1 MAEVFREF
9 ESPIVAPDGATYEA
23 RVCGAPARDG
33 TRRWHGWIEFIDST
47 SGSVIRTP
55 RETTQRNRADTAY
68 WASGLTLHYLEGAL
82 DRALHRNVIRIRPS
96 APGKSAFDGP
106 APDFARPDQAPS
118 IEGPCE
124 ESQDRP
130 SEPSVLR
137 LGPLRVRYRWLAAE
151 VGSARRTHAA
161 AAKERKH
168 TAVAK
173 ESPDPTPPTPDF
185 SSVGGMNAL
194 KNQVRRIVD
203 TIHLH
208 RDEARSYGIVRN
220 GILFYGPPGCGKT
233 FFAQAMAGEF
243 GLHFLRVPL
252 ESAVTKYV
260 GGAPEAIERVFHAA
274 RRRTPCLLFFDEFD
288 AIACQRDDAGALH
301 EQQMVN
307 ALLQQLDAHRDVPGL
322 LIVAATNRFE
332 DLDPAAV
339 RDGRFDYKVRIPEPD
354 FDARREILRVLLD
367 KRPHAGGIKTMRLAH
382 DTEGF
387 SAARIRDLVD
397 QAALLALEEHLPIG
411 QRHFRAAYR
420 AQVAAHRYGGA
431 RLDWDGLILPT
442 ETKQQLQALQKF
454 IENPQLAR
462 QLGVAP
468 PSGLLLFG
476 PPGTGKTTIARVLAS
491 ETDASFLSVNATEI
505 FSKWMGESERQMK
518 ELFARAHERVPAIVF
533 IDEIDAIAER
543 RGEAVSGADHER
555 NAVVNTFLAEMDGI
569 EASARVFVIGA
580 TNRIELLD
588 EALLRPGR
596 LGETIEIG
604 LPDAACRLSMLQ
616 LFSKRMTLEQSVD
629 LESLAARTEGASGAD
644 LRGLCTLAGRNAFVR
659 ELDSARTSPAVTG
672 ADFERALDEL
682 RARQTWMGTARPIGF
697 RQESA

>member
-9 ESPIVAPDGATYEA
+9 ESPIVAPDGATYDA
-23 RVCGAPARDG
+23 RVCGRPAHDG
-33 TRRWHGWIEFIDST
+33 TRRWHGWIEFVDRD
-47 SGSVIRTP
+47 SGSAIRTP

-82 DRALHRNVIRIRPS
+82 NRALHQNIIRIQRSPLR
-96 APGKSAFDGP
+96 KSAFDGP
-106 APDFARPDQAPS
+106 ARDFVRPDPVQS
-118 IEGPCE
+118 IETPDAGSE
-124 ESQDRP
+124 DRAI
-130 SEPSVLR
+130 EPFVLG
-137 LGPLRVRYRWLAAE
+137 LGPLQVRYRVLAAG
-151 VGSARRTHAA
+151 VDRAR
-161 AAKERKH
+161 RKH
-168 TAVAK
+168 TAVPK
-173 ESPDPTPPTPDF
+173 PRSEPTPPTPDF

-194 KNQVRRIVD
+194 KEQVRRIVD

-260 GGAPEAIERVFHAA
+260 GGAPEAIERVFHSA
-274 RRRTPCLLFFDEFD
+274 RQRTPCLLFFDEFD
-288 AIACQRDDAGALH
+288 AIAHQRDDAGGIH

-332 DLDPAAV
+332 DLDPAAI

-354 FDARREILRVLLD
+354 FDARCEILRVLLD
-367 KRPHAGGIKTMRLAH
+367 TRPHARGIKTTRLAH
-382 DTEGF
+382 EMEGF

-397 QAALLALEEHLPIG
+397 EAALRALEERLPIG

-420 AQVAAHRYGGA
+420 AQIAANRYGGG
-431 RLDWDGLILPT
+431 RLGWDGLILPA
-442 ETKQQLQALQKF
+442 ETKQRLQAIEKF

-462 QLGVAP
+462 RLGVTP

-491 ETDASFLSVNATEI
+491 ETNASFLSVNAAEI

-518 ELFARAHERVPAIVF
+518 ELFSRAHERVPAIVF

-543 RGEAVSGADHER
+543 RSEAVSGADHER

-569 EASARVFVIGA
+569 EASARIFVIGA

-596 LGETIEIG
+596 LGETIEIA
-604 LPDAACRLSMLQ
+604 LPDAEGRLSMLQ
-616 LFSKRMTLEQSVD
+616 LFSKRMTLDGSVN
-629 LESLAARTEGASGAD
+629 LESLAARSERASGAD

-659 ELDSARTSPAVTG
+659 ELESAGTSPAVTG
-672 ADFERALDEL
+672 ADFERALAEL
-682 RARQTWMGTARPIGF
+682 RARQTSTGTVRPIGF
-697 RQESA
+697 RQDSA